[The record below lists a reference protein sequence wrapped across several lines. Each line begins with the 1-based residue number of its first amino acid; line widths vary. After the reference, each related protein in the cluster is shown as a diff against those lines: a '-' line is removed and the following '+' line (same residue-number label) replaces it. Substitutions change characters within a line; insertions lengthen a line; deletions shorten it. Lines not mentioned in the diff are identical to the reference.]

1 MSHVARIIVSLST
14 SLWFGGMIFLF
25 MAVQTLFRTF
35 PRPASD
41 VAPQAAPALF
51 NVFETYQLVLAAV
64 ALLGAFAWYVT
75 TRAKRV
81 IVLFVLL
88 ALAATGAAV
97 STALITP
104 RMEQLRAAGQSASSR
119 FKSLHARSMQCYV
132 AQAALLLVSVLML
145 PATSIPSKPSAAAG
159 HTPDSDPH

>member
-1 MSHVARIIVSLST
+1 MSRVASTLVWLST

-25 MAVQTLFRTF
+25 LAVQTLFRAF
-35 PRPASD
+35 PRGSSD

-51 NVFETYQLVLAAV
+51 NAFERYQLAVAAV

-75 TRAKRV
+75 TRSKRL
-81 IVLFVLL
+81 IVLFALL

-104 RMEQLRAAGQSASSR
+104 RMEQLRMAGQSSSSP

-145 PATSIPSKPSAAAG
+145 PSATAAAKRQAAEPR
-159 HTPDSDPH
+159 TPDSGPH

>member
-1 MSHVARIIVSLST
+1 MSRVASTLVRLTT

-25 MAVQTLFRTF
+25 LAVQTLFRAF

-41 VAPQAAPALF
+41 VAPRAAPALF
-51 NVFETYQLVLAAV
+51 AVFERYQLALAAV
-64 ALLGAFAWYVT
+64 ALVSAFAWYAA
-75 TRAKRV
+75 TRSKRV

-104 RMEQLRAAGQSASSR
+104 RMDQLRIAGQSSSPR
-119 FKSLHARSMQCYV
+119 VRALHARSMQCYV

-145 PATSIPSKPSAAAG
+145 PAAAG
-159 HTPDSDPH
+159 ASKAPAADRHTPDSDPH

>member
-1 MSHVARIIVSLST
+1 MSRVASILVRLST

-25 MAVQTLFRTF
+25 IAVQTLFRAF
-35 PRPASD
+35 PRPASE

-51 NVFETYQLVLAAV
+51 AVFERYQLALAAV
-64 ALLGAFAWYVT
+64 ALLSAFAWYVT
-75 TRAKRV
+75 TRSGRV
-81 IVLFVLL
+81 IVLFALL

-104 RMEQLRAAGQSASSR
+104 RMEQLRTAGQSSSSR
-119 FKSLHARSMQCYV
+119 FKALHARSMQCYV

-145 PATSIPSKPSAAAG
+145 PATAAAPKPKAADSR
-159 HTPDSDPH
+159 TPDSVPH